1 MINKLDI
8 YFKLFHFN
16 IVSFDLL
23 RGEGVNFDTDMKK
36 MTAAAGAK

>member
-23 RGEGVNFDTDMKK
+23 PGEGVNFDTDKR
-36 MTAAAGAK
+36 TAAAEAK